1 MRPISIILA
10 MAFAACMCLPAAAQV
25 AVTANANHEQML
37 ASSDLKAASN
47 KRLVYDFFREV
58 FEAGRIDLAPK
69 YLTENYIQHNPN
81 LQTGRAAFV
90 AFFSKSSTPRQV
102 EPKLRAPVV
111 AIVSEGDLVMISFV
125 REGVDPQDPTR
136 KFTTTLFDL
145 FRVENGLIAEHWDHA
160 TRR

>member
-1 MRPISIILA
+1 MRPTSILLTMALA
-10 MAFAACMCLPAAAQV
+10 VVMCHPVAAQV
-25 AVTANANHEQML
+25 SVIANANHEQML
-37 ASSDLKAASN
+37 ASSDSKAASN

-69 YLTENYIQHNPN
+69 YLAENYIQHNPN
-81 LQTGRAAFV
+81 LQTGRAAFME
-90 AFFSKSSTPRQV
+90 FFSKNSKSKPTEPR
-102 EPKLRAPVV
+102 LRAPIV

-125 REGVDPQDPTR
+125 REGVDPQEPTR

-160 TRR
+160 VRR